1 LLYVCI
7 SAILFSMSKDYKYVW
22 NKQRGRYNVNIDNPV
37 YDPETKKTSHHYK
50 LVGTA
55 TEKGGKITFGPSYKL
70 SQRAEASA
78 DNISTTV
85 QMGERLIIEKAV
97 KRTGIN
103 PYLVKAFGRDDAQS
117 ILDLASYILCT
128 GSPLSTSEY
137 WMESHGKKIIPSERI
152 SELLHRLNEDAIHTF
167 LGPWMAKHGTGK
179 SLCYDI
185 SSVSSYAKHNHYI
198 EWGFNRDREKLPQIN
213 IALLSAKTTDLPLW
227 FSPLPGSMNDSRTLQ
242 ETVIKLKKLNVAPSV
257 FIMDRGFYSQENLD
271 FVARNGIK
279 FIIPVPQIVKW
290 THPLIQQTRSQ
301 MMSNV
306 SGYIRKDNGTIIESV
321 THYTPLPDGSRAWL
335 HIYHDD
341 EIGMQSK
348 QAFMRHYSECYD
360 ELQSGELVNA
370 HKDFYKEFFE
380 LGYKTKNGQKIKA
393 IKKPETYFDEHFF
406 GYWCIYTN
414 AEKDA
419 RTALEHYRERNGI
432 EQLFDDLKNELDCQR
447 IRVHSNSAM
456 YGRLFIQFIA
466 LTLLTS
472 IRKVIEEKGSSFSKY
487 AKSYRDVLRRVAA
500 FSMVK
505 FKGRY
510 KPVYTTPTKGA
521 GLIFEAFEIDV
532 PVSSDK

>member
-1 LLYVCI
+1 M
-7 SAILFSMSKDYKYVW
+7 FSMSNDYKYVW
-22 NKQRGRYNVNIDNPV
+22 NKQRGRYNVNIDHPV
-37 YDPETKKTSHHYK
+37 YNPETKKTTHRYK

-55 TEKGGKITFGPSYKL
+55 TEKGGEITFGPSYKL
-70 SQRAEASA
+70 SQRAASA
-78 DNISTTV
+78 PEKVSSTI
-85 QMGERLIIEKAV
+85 QMGERLIIDTAL
-97 KRTGIN
+97 KRTGIKS
-103 PYLVKAFGRDDAQS
+103 YLGKAFGKHDAQS
-117 ILDLASYILCT
+117 IIDLASYILCT
-128 GSPLSTSEY
+128 GDPLSTSEY
-137 WMESHGKKIIPSERI
+137 WMEHHGKQILPSERI
-152 SELLHRLNEDAIHTF
+152 SELLHRLDEDKINTF
-167 LGPWMAKHGTGK
+167 LGPWMEKQGKGK

-198 EWGFNRDREKLPQIN
+198 EWGYNRDREKLPQIN
-213 IALLSAKTTDLPLW
+213 FALLSAKTTDLPLW
-227 FSPLPGSMNDSRTLQ
+227 FSPLPGSMNDSRTLK
-242 ETVIKLKKLNVAPSV
+242 ETVRKLKKLHVAPAA

-271 FVARNGIK
+271 FVTSNGIK

-290 THPLIQQTRSQ
+290 THPLISQ
-301 MMSNV
+301 ARCELMSNV
-306 SGYIRKDNGTIIESV
+306 SGYIRKDNGTIIESL
-321 THYTPLPDGSRAWL
+321 TYYRPLPDGSRAWL

-348 QAFMRHYSECYD
+348 QAFMRHYSRCYD
-360 ELQSGELVNA
+360 ELQSGELVKA
-370 HKDFYKEFFE
+370 HKAFYTEFFE
-380 LGYKTKNGQKIKA
+380 LGYMTKNGQKIKA

-419 RTALEHYRERNGI
+419 KTALESYRERNGI

-447 IRVHSNSAM
+447 LRVHSSSAM
-456 YGRLFIQFIA
+456 HGRLFIQFIA

-500 FSMVK
+500 FSVVK
-505 FKGRY
+505 FKGKY

-521 GLIFEAFEIDV
+521 GLIFEAFGIDV
-532 PVSSDK
+532 PVSSDG

>member
-1 LLYVCI
+1 
-7 SAILFSMSKDYKYVW
+7 MSKDYKYVW

-185 SSVSSYAKHNHYI
+185 SY
-198 EWGFNRDREKLPQIN
+198 
-213 IALLSAKTTDLPLW
+213 TD
-227 FSPLPGSMNDSRTLQ
+227 
-242 ETVIKLKKLNVAPSV
+242 TVK
-257 FIMDRGFYSQENLD
+257 
-271 FVARNGIK
+271 
-279 FIIPVPQIVKW
+279 IP
-290 THPLIQQTRSQ
+290 
-301 MMSNV
+301 
-306 SGYIRKDNGTIIESV
+306 
-321 THYTPLPDGSRAWL
+321 THYPTISTSL
-335 HIYHDD
+335 
-341 EIGMQSK
+341 
-348 QAFMRHYSECYD
+348 C
-360 ELQSGELVNA
+360 
-370 HKDFYKEFFE
+370 
-380 LGYKTKNGQKIKA
+380 
-393 IKKPETYFDEHFF
+393 
-406 GYWCIYTN
+406 WC
-414 AEKDA
+414 
-419 RTALEHYRERNGI
+419 
-432 EQLFDDLKNELDCQR
+432 
-447 IRVHSNSAM
+447 
-456 YGRLFIQFIA
+456 
-466 LTLLTS
+466 
-472 IRKVIEEKGSSFSKY
+472 
-487 AKSYRDVLRRVAA
+487 
-500 FSMVK
+500 
-505 FKGRY
+505 
-510 KPVYTTPTKGA
+510 
-521 GLIFEAFEIDV
+521 
-532 PVSSDK
+532 